1 MNKIICLLLI
11 ILSGFA
17 GRLYGQ
23 ETDIINDMAGERIY
37 VSASS
42 ATVLEWFDR
51 IEKETGITLSYNPS
65 MIELDRQCRVPLTG
79 NITVGRLLG
88 IVLADYKYKIS
99 SIAPKKLVISI
110 VRRKNF
116 YISGSVSDADSRE
129 KLYGAVI
136 MLEDSVGQKIYSM
149 ADENGMFKMFVPEGP
164 YKVHISYMGYEPFD
178 KYVKVD
184 RERFVRS
191 YLKPLLFEID
201 EVTVK
206 SFRRGDELDELS
218 PANMLAFS
226 SKDLFSQ
233 IWILPGVT
241 GVPAG
246 NNFNVDG
253 GGGDE
258 NQILLDGVPIYH
270 PGHMNMQFPAFNG
283 DAVKSMIFHKGFFPT
298 KFAGRI
304 SSVTEVNLKD
314 GNMQEHSR
322 NLTLD
327 MPAASAMFEGPI
339 VKDKLSYVVSG
350 RRSWLDFFDDLLSS
364 DNRMN
369 HSTYD
374 YNAKLTYAISPRT
387 SLKAFAYGARDDYRL
402 PDDNG
407 NKYSVLVWDNQAYRL
422 SFNTMFGKFGNT
434 TSVYYTAYS
443 NRAKAG
449 DLGINS
455 DEHIGNGISSLTAS
469 TEFTYVAD
477 NIYNARFGV
486 KYSHDIYDFS
496 QIETALAD
504 DGHESYSEEEWDDT
518 FPDDGFEMPQDR
530 IVRKREHIN
539 QFSIFY
545 DNNIRITDNL
555 HTQVGVHFVGY
566 LPKGHK
572 DYYSIQPRFSLRYT
586 PTENNLFYFN
596 FSKMEQFYHYLRF
609 STISLPTDFR
619 MPSIGS
625 YKPRESEHYE
635 IGWKHFLRSG
645 FAEVSLYYKTRRNV
659 LAIKPETFIEDTS
672 WDNYLMSG
680 NGESYGLKMYYFGD
694 WKKWSL
700 QASYT
705 YSRSKEWFALL
716 EDRGKMPSFYDIPH
730 QLGCALSYKLNR
742 NSTFSAGIIMNS
754 GKVIE
759 ITDDWDLVS
768 TDNFRKGREKM
779 NYRVDAGYVY
789 RKSFG
794 DNLLLLRLGL
804 YNVVGNPSEEDIL
817 NFYSVHWYNHCLP
830 YAGISFKF

>member
-1 MNKIICLLLI
+1 MI

-42 ATVLEWFDR
+42 ATVLEWFDC

-149 ADENGMFKMFVPEGP
+149 AD
-164 YKVHISYMGYEPFD
+164 
-178 KYVKVD
+178 
-184 RERFVRS
+184 
-191 YLKPLLFEID
+191 
-201 EVTVK
+201 
-206 SFRRGDELDELS
+206 
-218 PANMLAFS
+218 
-226 SKDLFSQ
+226 
-233 IWILPGVT
+233 
-241 GVPAG
+241 
-246 NNFNVDG
+246 
-253 GGGDE
+253 
-258 NQILLDGVPIYH
+258 
-270 PGHMNMQFPAFNG
+270 
-283 DAVKSMIFHKGFFPT
+283 
-298 KFAGRI
+298 
-304 SSVTEVNLKD
+304 
-314 GNMQEHSR
+314 
-322 NLTLD
+322 
-327 MPAASAMFEGPI
+327 
-339 VKDKLSYVVSG
+339 
-350 RRSWLDFFDDLLSS
+350 
-364 DNRMN
+364 
-369 HSTYD
+369 
-374 YNAKLTYAISPRT
+374 
-387 SLKAFAYGARDDYRL
+387 
-402 PDDNG
+402 
-407 NKYSVLVWDNQAYRL
+407 
-422 SFNTMFGKFGNT
+422 
-434 TSVYYTAYS
+434 
-443 NRAKAG
+443 
-449 DLGINS
+449 
-455 DEHIGNGISSLTAS
+455 
-469 TEFTYVAD
+469 
-477 NIYNARFGV
+477 
-486 KYSHDIYDFS
+486 
-496 QIETALAD
+496 

-530 IVRKREHIN
+530 IVRNREHIN

-716 EDRGKMPSFYDIPH
+716 EDRGKMPSLYDIPH